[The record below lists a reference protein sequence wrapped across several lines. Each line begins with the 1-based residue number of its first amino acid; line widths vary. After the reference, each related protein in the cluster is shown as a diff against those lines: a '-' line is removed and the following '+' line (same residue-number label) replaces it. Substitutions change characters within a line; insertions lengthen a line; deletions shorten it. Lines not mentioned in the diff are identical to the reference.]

1 MMHACL
7 DRLEEML
14 GSKRNLV
21 ARWQRGSHW
30 MGVVCPIEGAE
41 VYGYVTA
48 SNIKILAMIHQ
59 DSIIPIK
66 KTREPDIKLLFVR
79 MYLSCASS

>member
-1 MMHACL
+1 
-7 DRLEEML
+7 
-14 GSKRNLV
+14 
-21 ARWQRGSHW
+21 
-30 MGVVCPIEGAE
+30 MGVVCPMEGAE

-59 DSIIPIK
+59 DSIIPLN

-79 MYLSCASS
+79 VCLACASLCQCIRAFLSSISFLSH